1 MENKNKADLLFDYK
15 AICEAIFN
23 HSTEAI
29 VIADERADILH
40 ANPTAL
46 RLFGYT
52 LSELINKNVST
63 LVPHEYK
70 GVHEK
75 HVHKYSNNPHPR
87 PMAGGMELFG
97 LTKSG
102 KKIPISA
109 SLSPA
114 VVNGQQITIALI
126 IDITE
131 LKDSK
136 DKLKSLN
143 LELEKKVHDRTRELA
158 SMINKLENAN
168 TELESTQ
175 KELESA
181 LEKEKEL
188 NELKTRFVSMASH
201 EFRTPLSTILS
212 SVSLLKKYGTDEKF
226 NDKRNKH
233 YDRVSS
239 NVRNLTN
246 ILNDFLSLDKLQDG
260 NITCYPTS
268 FDLKALC
275 LDSIDE
281 LEEQLKENQTISLQ
295 FTGDPM
301 VKLDKNL
308 LKNSFLNLLSNAIKY
323 SEKDIVFIVDA
334 TEHEINIYVRD
345 QGIGIPEEDKP
356 HMFERFFRAKNV
368 TNIQGTG
375 LGLTIVKRY
384 LDLMN
389 GSIQFESEYEKGTEF
404 IITFPRTFSNYNH

>member
-1 MENKNKADLLFDYK
+1 MKNKEKADLLFDYK

-29 VIADERADILH
+29 IIANERADILH

-46 RLFGYT
+46 RLFEYE
-52 LSELINKNVST
+52 LNELINHNIGL
-63 LVPHEYK
+63 LVPHEYR
-70 GVHEK
+70 GAHQK
-75 HVHKYSNNPHPR
+75 HVHKFTDNPHPR
-87 PMAGGMELFG
+87 SMANGMDLFG

-114 VVNGQQITIALI
+114 LVNGQKITITLI

-143 LELEKKVHDRTRELA
+143 QELEKKVHDRTRELA

-168 TELESTQ
+168 TELESTH

-212 SVSLLKKYGTDEKF
+212 SVSLLKKYGADEKF
-226 NDKRNKH
+226 NEKRLKH
-233 YDRVSS
+233 YERVSS
-239 NVRNLTN
+239 NVRSLTN

-260 NITCYPTS
+260 NITCYPTT
-268 FDLKALC
+268 FDLKELC

-281 LEEQLKENQTISLQ
+281 LDEQLKENQKINLQ
-295 FTGDPM
+295 FSGNPL

-323 SEKDIVFIVDA
+323 SEKEIFFTVDA
-334 TEHEINIYVRD
+334 TEYTINIRVKD
-345 QGIGIPEEDKP
+345 QGIGIPEDDKQ

-368 TNIQGTG
+368 INIQGTG

-389 GSIQFESEYEKGTEF
+389 GSMTFESEYEKGTEF
-404 IITFPRTFSNYNH
+404 IVTLPRTLF

>member
-1 MENKNKADLLFDYK
+1 MGNTVKADLLFDYK

-29 VIADERADILH
+29 IIADEKADVLH

-46 RLFGYT
+46 KLFEYS
-52 LSELINKNVST
+52 LNELINQNVST

-75 HVHKYSNNPHPR
+75 HVHQYSANPHPR
-87 PMAGGMELFG
+87 SMAEGMELFG

-114 VVNGQQITIALI
+114 VVNGKKITIALI
-126 IDITE
+126 IDISE

-136 DKLKSLN
+136 DKLKLLN

-175 KELESA
+175 KELEAA

-212 SVSLLKKYGTDEKF
+212 SISLLKKYGTDAKF
-226 NDKRNKH
+226 DDKRSKH

-239 NVRNLTN
+239 NVRSLTN
-246 ILNDFLSLDKLQDG
+246 ILNDFLSLDKLQNG
-260 NITCYPTS
+260 NITCYPTH
-268 FDLKALC
+268 FNLKELC

-281 LEEQLKENQTISLQ
+281 LEEQLKEQQIINFRFS
-295 FTGDPM
+295 GAPM
-301 VKLDKNL
+301 VCLDENL

-323 SEKDIVFIVDA
+323 SEKDIHFTVDA
-334 TEHEINIYVRD
+334 VGEEINISVKD
-345 QGIGIPEEDKP
+345 QGIGIPDEDKP

-384 LDLMN
+384 IDLMD
-389 GSIQFESEYEKGTEF
+389 GSIKFKSEYEIGTEF
-404 IITFPRTFSNYNH
+404 IIMLPRKLSENNY